1 MKCRRMMFPPNI
13 WIKKDELTVAV
24 SPTKQKQLDARR
36 SVVGSLPIEFLSGA
50 C

>member
-13 WIKKDELTVAV
+13 WIRKGESHVAL
-24 SPTKQKQLDARR
+24 SPTKQKQLDARG
-36 SVVGSLPIEFLSGA
+36 SVVGNLPIEFLPEA